1 MYELR
6 TMVAVTNVSAGIIRN
21 EKGEILICQRG
32 AGGSCAHLWEFPG
45 GKEEDGETPE
55 SCLVRECK
63 EELSIEIT
71 PDELFLTTFYSY
83 PEGDIYFS
91 FFYASI
97 VSGFINMKV
106 HSSIKWVLP
115 CELENYDFCPA
126 DATVLKR
133 LSSIA

>member
-6 TMVAVTNVSAGIIRN
+6 AMVAVTNVSAGIIRN

-63 EELSIEIT
+63 
-71 PDELFLTTFYSY
+71 
-83 PEGDIYFS
+83 
-91 FFYASI
+91 
-97 VSGFINMKV
+97 
-106 HSSIKWVLP
+106 
-115 CELENYDFCPA
+115 
-126 DATVLKR
+126 
-133 LSSIA
+133 